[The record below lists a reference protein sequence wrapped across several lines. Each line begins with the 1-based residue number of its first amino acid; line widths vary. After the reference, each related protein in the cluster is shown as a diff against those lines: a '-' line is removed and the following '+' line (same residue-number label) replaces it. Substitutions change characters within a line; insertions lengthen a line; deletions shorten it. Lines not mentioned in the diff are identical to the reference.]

1 VKPLTMTDER
11 LAAIRFVL
19 GREPEHVQKN
29 AKGLLA
35 EVDALR
41 AALAAAEAKLADER
55 KHADALKEGLAACV
69 GERATFYAGQS
80 QTVTWAV
87 AIEHAESLLST
98 HAARRNAH
106 DEQCE
111 SEFDSQVHAHTPCG
125 CAARRNAEKETT
137 NDQP

>member
-19 GREPEHVQKN
+19 GREPEHVQKS

-55 KHADALKEGLAACV
+55 KHADALAREIDLGPCPCCASMCGTPHDSECTYEKDAPVQAKLWRCASEALAA
-69 GERATFYAGQS
+69 
-80 QTVTWAV
+80 
-87 AIEHAESLLST
+87 
-98 HAARRNAH
+98 HAARRNA
-106 DEQCE
+106 E
-111 SEFDSQVHAHTPCG
+111 
-125 CAARRNAEKETT
+125 NAVEREEGKR
-137 NDQP
+137 